1 MRGGPIEQGHIS
13 KEEMPGHQEQTRTSL
28 PLDPSSTRIELE
40 PSLEA
45 RGKGQYTC
53 PYGLDCDKGVLNQMD
68 PSKSLNGI
76 LRSGELAQ
84 LLQRDGKCAAASGY

>member
-1 MRGGPIEQGHIS
+1 MRGGPTEQGHIS
-13 KEEMPGHQEQTRTSL
+13 VEEMPGHQEQTRTSL

-53 PYGLDCDKGVLNQMD
+53 PYGLDCDKGGIEPD
-68 PSKSLNGI
+68 GSLKIFEWNSA
-76 LRSGELAQ
+76 LR
-84 LLQRDGKCAAASGY
+84 